1 MKRLI
6 IATFAIATI
15 TTSFT
20 SCRDTEEKTEK
31 EEILDEAR
39 EEGADIKVK
48 DGGDKIKI
56 EKANG
61 DEIKIKTDDGDV
73 KIKTDDNS

>member
-1 MKRLI
+1 MKKI
-6 IATFAIATI
+6 IFILVAIATV
-15 TTSFT
+15 SFT
-20 SCRDTEEKTEK
+20 SCREK
-31 EEILDEAR
+31 EEVKTETEQILEDAR
-39 EEGADIKVK
+39 AEGANIEIK

-73 KIKTDDNS
+73 KIKTDDNN

>member
-1 MKRLI
+1 MKKVAI
-6 IATFAIATI
+6 IALSALFIGA
-15 TTSFT
+15 SFT
-20 SCRDTEEKTEK
+20 SCRDTEKSQK
-31 EEILDEAR
+31 EEIIEEAQ
-39 EEGADIKVK
+39 ADGSEIEIK
-48 DGGDKIKI
+48 DGGDKVKI